1 MVPSNPIESQRRGWR
16 RSPGRVLLITLI
28 VVAMLFL
35 AWRVA
40 VVASLVAHFGSGF
53 DDRRFD
59 KLETEFD
66 RDPAAFTAADA
77 RMRELVAA
85 HPQAERIAWILT
97 QICVRDAGQPDACE
111 PTNPDDQATFTA
123 LPSANVIVYQAK
135 DDGRTF
141 FRFYGNDPPRYTIM
155 HAPDDT
161 DVEAFAED
169 RGFRSSRALEPGWT
183 LLGPIPDLDREDKQW
198 Q

>member
-1 MVPSNPIESQRRGWR
+1 VVPSDAAESQRRGWW
-16 RSPGRVLLITLI
+16 RSPGRVLLVTLI

-40 VVASLVAHFGSGF
+40 VFRSLEMHFGSGF

-59 KLETEFD
+59 ELEMEFD
-66 RDPAAFTAADA
+66 RGQAAFTAAEA

-85 HPQAERIAWILT
+85 HPQAERIGWTLML
-97 QICVRDAGQPDACE
+97 ICVRDAGQAKACE
-111 PTNPDDQATFTA
+111 PTNPADRATFAA
-123 LPSANVIVYQAK
+123 LPNANVIVHQAK

-155 HAPDDT
+155 HAPDGT

-169 RGFRSSRALEPGWT
+169 RGFRSSRALEPGWA
-183 LLGPIPDLDREDKQW
+183 LLGPIPDEDREAEQW